1 MKKYVYIAFAAFSL
15 ASCQLD
21 DNTAVNSPSVEAV
34 SPDRYLSAAQTTNYD
49 VEVSDIFQLSNIW
62 MNNWAGNVYYFASP
76 MSAEYQMQVTSA
88 FAPGNNFWNNSYLAM
103 SRYANIY
110 NNPKAAQYPHH
121 AAIAKILMANSM
133 QYIVDFYGDAP
144 FSEAFKREANLTPKY
159 DKGEDIYR
167 NLVILLNEAIA
178 TIDDTATP
186 QFAVG
191 NEDVILNGNMSE
203 WKKVANTIK
212 LRLLL
217 RQSKVNDATIR
228 SFVTTQL
235 QTLQGKQFVTSNIR
249 INPGYGN
256 ANADQ
261 QNPLIN
267 NYGYV
272 NFDASAINTNGWRYI
287 MISSHF
293 AGLLNGANTKTQGT
307 TDGRRGLMYLAAGG
321 TIKGINQGEGQIP
334 GATES
339 SFSRMSWK
347 FLNNS
352 SPTTNSEIDGY
363 VMTAAESYLLQAEA
377 AELYPAIFTGAQT
390 NYINA
395 VNASFTILGGTAAQA
410 TTYLTSLN
418 SKPYGWNGTDGHIA
432 AIQYQ
437 RMVALHYFKPQET
450 YINYLK
456 TGFPVT
462 PLALTATQP
471 NKPWRLVY
479 PGREYNTNSANVPN
493 VTQADVFVK
502 NQFTPF
508 WNRN

>member
-1 MKKYVYIAFAAFSL
+1 M
-15 ASCQLD
+15 D
-21 DNTAVNSPSVEAV
+21 DNTAVNAPQIELV

-62 MNNWAGNVYYFASP
+62 MNNWAGNVYFFASP

-88 FAPGNNFWNNSYLAM
+88 FAPANNYWNNSYLAM
-103 SRYANIY
+103 SRYENIY
-110 NNPKAAQYPHH
+110 NNPKAAQYTHH
-121 AAIAKILMANSM
+121 AAIAKIMMANSM

-167 NLVILLNEAIA
+167 NLVVLLNEAIA
-178 TIDDTATP
+178 TIDNPASP
-186 QFAVG
+186 QFPVG
-191 NEDVILNGNMSE
+191 DEDVVLGGDMAT

-212 LRLLL
+212 LRILL
-217 RQSKVNDATIR
+217 RQSKVTDSNIR
-228 SFVTTQL
+228 SFVTAQL
-235 QTLQGKQFVTSNIR
+235 QTLAGAQFVNSNIA

-256 ANADQ
+256 ANAGQ

-272 NFDASAINTNGWRYI
+272 IFDGSAINTNGWRYI
-287 MISSHF
+287 MISNHF
-293 AGLLNGANTKTQGT
+293 ATLLNGSNAKTLAT
-307 TDGRRGLMYLAAGG
+307 VDTRRGLMYLAAGG
-321 TIKGINQGEGQIP
+321 TIRGINQGEGQIA
-334 GATES
+334 GATEA
-339 SFSRMSWK
+339 SFSRLSWR

-352 SPTTNSEIDGY
+352 SATTNSEIDGY
-363 VMTAAESYLLQAEA
+363 IMTAAESYLLQAEA
-377 AELYPAIFTGAQT
+377 AELYPAVFSNAQG
-390 NYINA
+390 NYNA
-395 VNASFTILGGTAAQA
+395 GIAASFAILGGTAAQA
-410 TTYLTSLN
+410 TAYTNSLN

-437 RMVALHYFKPQET
+437 RMVALHFFKPQET

-479 PGREYNTNSANVPN
+479 PGREYNTNSANVPVVN
-493 VTQADVFVK
+493 QADVFVK

>member
-15 ASCQLD
+15 ASCELD
-21 DNTAVNSPSVEAV
+21 DNTAVNSPSVEVV
-34 SPDRYLSAAQTTNYD
+34 SPDRYLSAAQTSNYD

-62 MNNWAGNVYYFASP
+62 MNNWAGNLYYFASP

-88 FAPGNNFWNNSYLAM
+88 FAPANNFWNNSYLAM

-110 NNPKAAQYPHH
+110 NSPKAAQYSHH

-167 NLVILLNEAIA
+167 NLVVLLNEAIA
-178 TIDDTATP
+178 TIDNPAKP
-186 QFAVG
+186 QFPVKD
-191 NEDVILNGNMSE
+191 EDVILQGDMDE
-203 WKKVANTIK
+203 WRKVANTIK
-212 LRLLL
+212 LRILL
-217 RQSKVNDATIR
+217 RQSKVTDTNIR

-235 QTLQGKQFVTSNIR
+235 QSLQGKQFVTTNIT

-267 NYGYV
+267 NYGYY

-293 AGLLNGANTKTQGT
+293 AGLLNGTNAKTQAT
-307 TDGRRGLMYLAAGG
+307 TDPRRGLMYLAAGG
-321 TIKGINQGEGQIP
+321 TIRGITQGESQIP
-334 GATES
+334 GALENQ
-339 SFSRMSWK
+339 FSRMGWK

-390 NYINA
+390 NYNSA
-395 VNASFTILGGTAAQA
+395 VIASFTTLGGTSAQA
-410 TTYLTSLN
+410 TTYLASLS

-437 RMVALHYFKPQET
+437 RMVSLHYFKPQET

-456 TGFPVT
+456 TGFPAT

-479 PGREYNTNSANVPN
+479 PGREYSTNGANTPVVNQS
-493 VTQADVFVK
+493 DVFVK

>member
-1 MKKYVYIAFAAFSL
+1 MKKYIYVAVAAFSL
-15 ASCQLD
+15 ASCELD
-21 DNTAVNSPSVEAV
+21 DNTAVNNPSVEAV
-34 SPDRYLSAAQTTNYD
+34 SPDRYLSAAETSNYG
-49 VEVSDIFQLSNIW
+49 VEVSDIFELSNIW

-88 FAPGNNFWNNSYLAM
+88 FAPANNFWNNSYLAM

-110 NNPKAAQYPHH
+110 NSPKAGEYSHH

-144 FSEAFKREANLTPKY
+144 FSEAFQREANLTPKY

-167 NLVILLNEAIA
+167 SLVLMLNDAIA
-178 TIDDTATP
+178 SIDNTTP
-186 QFAVG
+186 VVAVG
-191 NEDVILNGNMSE
+191 NEDVILQGDMAA

-217 RQSKVNDATIR
+217 RQSKVTNSSIKSFVD
-228 SFVTTQL
+228 SQLQSLQGQQFVTT
-235 QTLQGKQFVTSNIR
+235 NIS

-287 MISSHF
+287 MISNHF
-293 AGLLNGANTKTQGT
+293 ATLLNGSNAKTSGT
-307 TDGRRGLMYLAAGG
+307 VDTRRGLMYLAAGG
-321 TIKGINQGEGQIP
+321 TIRGINQGEGQIP

-339 SFSRMSWK
+339 SFSRMGWK
-347 FLNNS
+347 FLNHQ
-352 SPTTNSEIDGY
+352 SPTTNSDIDGY

-377 AELYPAIFTGAQT
+377 AVLYPAIFSGAQV
-390 NYINA
+390 NYANA
-395 VNASFTILGGTAAQA
+395 VNASFALLGGTAAQA
-410 TTYLTSLN
+410 ATYLNSL
-418 SKPYGWNGTDGHIA
+418 STKPYGWNGSDGQIA

-456 TGFPVT
+456 TGYPET

-471 NKPWRLVY
+471 NKPWRLIY
-479 PGREYNTNSANVPN
+479 PGREYNTNSANVPVVN
-493 VTQADVFVK
+493 QADVFVK